1 MDRFVIKKSDIK
13 EAKKN
18 RMPMGQTGNY
28 FEGFHIRLVN
38 GVNYNFANIDENGR
52 SLSAD
57 TILMELMRGN

>member
-28 FEGFHIRLVN
+28 FEGFHIRLAN

-52 SLSAD
+52 GLSAD